1 MSHVMNIL
9 DAAGSAFFSRELEHI
24 KQESYDVLYADL
36 TYDKVFP
43 VDSEANP
50 GATHITYHTYDHR
63 GMAEVVNNY
72 AKDLPRVDVD
82 GVETTVPVRTVG
94 SAFGFTIDEINA
106 SKMVGKKLDRRRAMA
121 ARRAIEEKF
130 NTITWTGDTAAGLY
144 GVLTHPN
151 IPSGNAPTT
160 GTSSGTEWSTKTALL
175 IRDDINTMFRTIFTG
190 TKGVERADTLCLPPT
205 QWSYVMEKEIS
216 NDSGLTIAQW
226 FVKNSPYFKSLDDFI
241 VVPELEGAGTSGS
254 DVAVALTRRK
264 DKVEVVI
271 PQDVYFHPEEKRSL
285 EYVTDVTGRFGG
297 LNVYYPMS
305 MYILELI

>member
-1 MSHVMNIL
+1 MPQVMTIL

-24 KQESYDVLYADL
+24 KAESYDVLYADL

-50 GATHITYHTYDHR
+50 GATHVTYHTYDKR
-63 GMAEVVNNY
+63 GMAKVVNNY

-82 GVETTVPVRTVG
+82 GVETTVPIKTIG
-94 SAFGFTIDEINA
+94 AAFGYTVDEINA

-130 NTITWTGDTAAGLY
+130 NAITWTGDAAAGLY
-144 GVLTHPN
+144 GVMTHPN
-151 IPSGNAPTT
+151 IPSGNAPGT
-160 GTSSGTEWSTKTALL
+160 GTAGATEWSTKTAAL
-175 IRDDINTMFRTIFTG
+175 IRDDINLMFRTVFTG
-190 TKGVERADTLCLPPT
+190 TNTVERADTLCLPPA
-205 QWSYVMEKEIS
+205 QYALVMETEIS

-226 FVKNSPYFKSLDDFI
+226 FVKNSPYLKSIDDII
-241 VVPELEGAGTSGS
+241 VVPELDGAGTGGA

-271 PQDVYFHPEEKRSL
+271 PQDVFFHPEEKRSL

-297 LNVYYPMS
+297 LNVYYPLS